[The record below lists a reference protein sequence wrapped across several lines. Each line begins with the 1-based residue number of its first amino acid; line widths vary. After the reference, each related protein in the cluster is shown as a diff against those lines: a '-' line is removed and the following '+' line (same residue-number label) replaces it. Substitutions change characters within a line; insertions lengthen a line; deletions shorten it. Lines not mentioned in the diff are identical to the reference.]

1 MATSPPGVD
10 VEAFQQWLCSQ
21 GFLEDAAAIAEI
33 DLLEG
38 GRSNLSFRVRIDHER
53 DLVLR
58 RPPLGHVLPTAHDM
72 SREFKALQG
81 LNSVG
86 FPTPRALALCTDE
99 SVIGCDFLLME
110 FVDGF
115 QLRSGEEAK
124 RLVPVRQTRM
134 SASFVGGLSDLHA
147 VDVRAAGLD
156 DFGRPDGYLTRQVSR
171 WAQQWEL
178 TRTQENASMDAV
190 RIWLQD
196 RVGDYADTRASTVV
210 HGDYRM
216 DNTIF
221 ASNSDSLRAVLDW
234 EMSTLGDPILDLA
247 TCLVY
252 WTQVDDDLRAQVPVA
267 WHLTSDRGFWSR
279 SEIVEEYSRQFPIDE
294 DRLDFCVVLACYK
307 LAVIMESIRYRVARG
322 EQMGTGAHEG
332 EAMGRAV
339 SALASM
345 GQASAARGAVAGLGS

>member
-1 MATSPPGVD
+1 
-10 VEAFQQWLCSQ
+10 
-21 GFLEDAAAIAEI
+21 
-33 DLLEG
+33 
-38 GRSNLSFRVRIDHER
+38 
-53 DLVLR
+53 
-58 RPPLGHVLPTAHDM
+58 
-72 SREFKALQG
+72 
-81 LNSVG
+81 
-86 FPTPRALALCTDE
+86 
-99 SVIGCDFLLME
+99 
-110 FVDGF
+110 
-115 QLRSGEEAK
+115 
-124 RLVPVRQTRM
+124 
-134 SASFVGGLSDLHA
+134 
-147 VDVRAAGLD
+147 
-156 DFGRPDGYLTRQVSR
+156 
-171 WAQQWEL
+171 
-178 TRTQENASMDAV
+178 MDAV